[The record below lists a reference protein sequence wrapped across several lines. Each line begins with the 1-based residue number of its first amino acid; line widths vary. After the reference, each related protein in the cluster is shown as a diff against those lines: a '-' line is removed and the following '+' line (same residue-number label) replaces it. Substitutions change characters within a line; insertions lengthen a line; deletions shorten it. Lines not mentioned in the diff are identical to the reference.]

1 MNDSRQGTP
10 MENKPLVLHVVE
22 TDEYQPL
29 LTGQPQT
36 RGMRSGRVFLKPGQ
50 ECGAHSTKAH
60 EEILIFLGGQGMAC
74 VGNPIDKIPV
84 GRGKALYIPPH
95 TPHNI
100 INSETEPLIY
110 IYCVAP
116 VGPWEKNE

>member
-1 MNDSRQGTP
+1 MNG
-10 MENKPLVLHVVE
+10 KPLVLDLVE
-22 TDEYQPL
+22 TDDYQPL

-36 RGMRSGRVFLKPGQ
+36 RGMRSGRVFLKPDT
-50 ECGAHSTKAH
+50 ECGLHSTKGH
-60 EEILIFLGGQGMAC
+60 EEILVFLAGQGTAWAGDPAEPAS
-74 VGNPIDKIPV
+74 VGHGKI
-84 GRGKALYIPPH
+84 LYIPPH

-100 INSETEPLIY
+100 VNTGTEPLVY